1 MKKKKELLLFI
12 LIHLQL
18 CFVLITP
25 RSPASVPGHPVNRF
39 FSRSFDISFISW
51 NWFFF
56 LCFCRI
62 IDFFFFRFFFFVF
75 CRQFRFSTPAV
86 EVKDYHRYSVPHSR
100 VERDFDRTEM
110 PEDPWRRK
118 LF

>member
-1 MKKKKELLLFI
+1 MKKRKELLLLI

-25 RSPASVPGHPVNRF
+25 RSPASVPGQPVNRF

-51 NWFFF
+51 NWFLSFAFAGF
-56 LCFCRI
+56 LI
-62 IDFFFFRFFFFVF
+62 FFFCFFFVF

-86 EVKDYHRYSVPHSR
+86 EVKDYHRYSVLHSR

-110 PEDPWRRK
+110 PEDPWRRN